1 MALPAPGPV
10 PVLVTEWVILGVAAL
25 SISAR
30 LHLRLLIQKRRLL
43 TSDWLI
49 CGAWVMAAANA
60 SFDIALAQL
69 GALEPGVTTTL
80 RGYNG
85 SLEDAELSLK
95 LYWISYFPYFATF
108 YLSKGSLLAVYMHF
122 FTDSM
127 VKRKMIADPATSCEG
142 EKMVRVFEGAWAM
155 HFSSDMLV
163 FILPWFI
170 LPDLKLE
177 KAMKIGVICTL
188 LLGMIDIIF
197 CLVRFITIQISI
209 RGDTLSLSLNEL
221 WSSLDSNIGVLVASL
236 PGLRPY
242 FRRNKAKSSSCEA
255 TTASTNR

>member
-1 MALPAPGPV
+1 MAFPAPGPV
-10 PVLVTEWVILGVAAL
+10 PVLVTEWVILGIAAL

-49 CGAWVMAAANA
+49 CGAWIMAAANA

-69 GALEPGVTTTL
+69 GALEPGVMTTL
-80 RGYNG
+80 RGFNG
-85 SLEDAELSLK
+85 SPEDAELSLK

-108 YLSKGSLLAVYMHF
+108 YLSKGSLLSVYMRF
-122 FTDSM
+122 FTESM
-127 VKRKMIADPATSCEG
+127 VKRQIFVRATIVYTVCCYVATLLLQLCICRPIEHNWIEDPAADCEG
-142 EKMVRVFEGAWAM
+142 EKMIRVFEGAWAM

-177 KAMKIGVICTL
+177 KAMKIGVICTFA
-188 LLGMIDIIF
+188 LGMIDIIF
-197 CLVRFITIQISI
+197 
-209 RGDTLSLSLNEL
+209 SLSKRIMER
-221 WSSLDSNIGVLVASL
+221 S
-236 PGLRPY
+236 
-242 FRRNKAKSSSCEA
+242 
-255 TTASTNR
+255 